1 MIFKC
6 FTCSCYPNKN
16 KIICNYLSSCNF
28 HVLLC
33 SFGSFCS
40 FYCWTTLSGTS
51 FSLGPPAACTR
62 IAIFPTGTTGIST
75 SPSPD
80 LSDPYMTQPFPSPS
94 PSKVKV
100 RTTNSVFSLFGFL
113 KAEAKEAKS
122 QSLFFWRWLYSWA
135 ELRIISW
142 WVLSKV
148 FPHSQG

>member
-6 FTCSCYPNKN
+6 FTCICYPNKN

-40 FYCWTTLSGTS
+40 FYCWTIPSGTS
-51 FSLGPPAACTR
+51 FSLDPPAACTS
-62 IAIFPTGTTGIST
+62 IAIFPIGTTGISP

-80 LSDPYMTQPFPSPS
+80 LSDPYMIQPFPSLS
-94 PSKVKV
+94 LSKVKAHIP
-100 RTTNSVFSLFGFL
+100 NWVFSLFGFL
-113 KAEAKEAKS
+113 KVEAKEGKN
-122 QSLFFWRWLYSWA
+122 QFLFFWRWWYSWA

-142 WVLSKV
+142 
-148 FPHSQG
+148 